1 MSFLDK
7 AKAMI
12 SKDPQKIV
20 DGVDKATDMI
30 DDKTGGKYTE
40 QLDKVD
46 ETVAEKLG
54 GDMNIEDDVDDAADG
69 TQPPA

>member
-12 SKDPQKIV
+12 SKDPQKMV
-20 DGVDKATDMI
+20 DGIDKATDMI

-46 ETVAEKLG
+46 ETVADKLG
-54 GDMNIEDDVDDAADG
+54 GADTEDEG
-69 TQPPA
+69 TEPSA